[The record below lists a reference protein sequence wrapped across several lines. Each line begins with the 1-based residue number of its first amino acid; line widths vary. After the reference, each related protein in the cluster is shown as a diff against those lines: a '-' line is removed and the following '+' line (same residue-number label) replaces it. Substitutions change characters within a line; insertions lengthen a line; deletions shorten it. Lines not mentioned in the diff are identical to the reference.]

1 MGEVNS
7 VLEDDIDNLMNDS
20 STQFMLEES
29 LENELDSDYEPLNL
43 LVPELSIMLLKKL
56 GGSKVEKEKVKKMA
70 KEKAR

>member
-1 MGEVNS
+1 
-7 VLEDDIDNLMNDS
+7 
-20 STQFMLEES
+20 MLEES

>member
-7 VLEDDIDNLMNDS
+7 VLEDDIDNVMNDS
-20 STQFMLEES
+20 GTQFMLEES